1 MLFLCYLLITRMLFP
16 RTLEL
21 HLTYSPI
28 SLFKWQMYV
37 SQKMRSQWNKYLGDT
52 AQQSDEEEDMLK
64 VGFISFHGF
73 ALRQALDVFLMH
85 LFLLFKNK
93 GTIIPKS
100 CTPRKQSHKVS
111 INLGYLKNPH
121 KVSVIPNKILKIF
134 ES

>member
-1 MLFLCYLLITRMLFP
+1 MLFL

-64 VGFISFHGF
+64 VGFINEF
-73 ALRQALDVFLMH
+73 ALQKIVDVFLMR
-85 LFLLFKNK
+85 LFLLFEDE
-93 GTIIPKS
+93 GAITPK
-100 CTPRKQSHKVS
+100 PRTSHKKS
-111 INLGYLKNPH
+111 HKISKNLGYLK
-121 KVSVIPNKILKIF
+121 IF
-134 ES
+134 AKS